1 MQLSARRGR
10 GMESGMGMTV
20 GRWDLMVV
28 VGEGTVGEG
37 TVIRIRKSDAIYEIC
52 RFSEGFM

>member
-20 GRWDLMVV
+20 GRWNLMVV
-28 VGEGTVGEG
+28 VGAG